1 MIKFGP
7 SGTCFDFAE
16 SGYNGSK
23 DIPKWVKDNGLDCFE
38 YSFGRG
44 VNMKDETAA
53 ELGELFEIYKIEIS
67 VHAPYYINF
76 ASVEENKAENSFGYI
91 EKSLNALSFL
101 KGKRCVFH
109 PGSPLKNNRDD
120 AFALLMKRMELLA
133 EYLSMG
139 IYSDY
144 ILCPETMGKKAQLGS
159 LEEIIDI
166 CKLYKN
172 FYPCIDFGHL
182 NARDVGGI
190 KGYDDYKKI
199 IDKLFDNL
207 DDYKVKNMHIHFSK
221 IEYTQSG
228 ELRHLTF
235 ADDKFGPNFEPL
247 IKLIS
252 DYKLTPYIVSESAGY
267 QTREAKIMK
276 NYYKN
281 LLKQ

>member
-16 SGYNGSK
+16 SGYNGTK
-23 DIPKWVKDNGLDCFE
+23 DIPKWIKDNGLDCFE

-44 VNMKDETAA
+44 VNMKDETAK
-53 ELGELFEIYKIEIS
+53 ELGEIFKIHKIEIS

-76 ASVEENKAENSFGYI
+76 ASVEEVKAENSFEYI
-91 EKSLNALSFL
+91 EKSLNALSL
-101 KGKRCVFH
+101 LGGKRCVFH
-109 PGSPLKNNRDD
+109 PGSPLKNNRED
-120 AFALLMKRMELLA
+120 AFKLLLNRMNLLA

-139 IYSDY
+139 IYKDF
-144 ILCPETMGKKAQLGS
+144 ILCPETMGKKAQLGT
-159 LEEIIDI
+159 LDEIIEI
-166 CKLYKN
+166 CKIYKN

-182 NARDVGGI
+182 NARDTGSI
-190 KGYDDYKKI
+190 KSYDDYKKI
-199 IDKLFDNL
+199 ADKLFDNL
-207 DDYKVKNMHIHFSK
+207 DEVKVKNMHIHFSK

-235 ADDKFGPNFEPL
+235 ADNKFGPDYEPL

-276 NYYKN
+276 NYYKKIN
-281 LLKQ
+281 NQ